1 MPVKDQ
7 GINNDRYTII
17 PRTLIFLTCNENVL
31 LIKGSSTKP
40 LWANLFNGIGGHIE
54 IGEDPL
60 TAARRELKEETG
72 LQADDLWLCAVIL
85 VDTDSK
91 PGVGIFVFRGEA
103 YTSHPIQLV
112 ASAEGNLTWVNK
124 NDLASYPLVED
135 LFTILPRILTLEKN
149 DPPLSILYSYDQDDH
164 LIIKINN

>member
-7 GINNDRYTII
+7 GINDDRYSII
-17 PRTLIFLTCNENVL
+17 PRTLIFLTSNEKVL
-31 LIKGSSTKP
+31 LIKGSPTKP

-54 IGEDPL
+54 MGEDPL
-60 TAARRELKEETG
+60 TAAQRELKEETG
-72 LQADDLWLCAVIL
+72 LQADNLWLSAVIL
-85 VDTDSK
+85 VDSNAK

-103 YTSHPIQLV
+103 SNSQAAQLV

-135 LFTILPRILTLEKN
+135 LFTILPKILTLEKKGG
-149 DPPLSILYSYDQDDH
+149 PLSILYSYDQDDQ
-164 LIIKINN
+164 LIIEINS